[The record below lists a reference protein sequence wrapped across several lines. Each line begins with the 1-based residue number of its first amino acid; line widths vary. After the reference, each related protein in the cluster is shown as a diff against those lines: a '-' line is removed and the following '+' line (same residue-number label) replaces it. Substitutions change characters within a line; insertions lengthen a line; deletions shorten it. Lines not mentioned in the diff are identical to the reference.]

1 MRNESL
7 KRRAHEIT
15 TAVRQKKRWNS
26 DDIGELTHVI
36 FLLQQEL
43 HQAEWT
49 YYTLHCERDR
59 LLAENQFMCRLFD
72 IKEEERQ

>member
-7 KRRAHEIT
+7 KRRAQEIKI
-15 TAVRQKKRWNS
+15 AVRQKKRWTS
-26 DDIGELTHVI
+26 EDIDELTDVI
-36 FLLQQEL
+36 FLLQQAL
-43 HQAEWT
+43 HQAEGT
-49 YYTLHCERDR
+49 YYTLQHERDR